1 MSNEKKNDTE
11 SEVKVFA
18 KIGEEYTLSSG
29 NKITI
34 QPLPWGK
41 EIFVCQLVSKF
52 FTENNMIE
60 IFNNLSSVD
69 NESDDAGFDA
79 MVRLITPLIQEA
91 PQTITQIVAILTSKP
106 EKEIEETLTAD
117 DVMGVFVP
125 FLRSLF
131 SKYAVIFQQASQTLV
146 K

>member
-18 KIGEEYTLSSG
+18 KIGEEYTLSNG

-91 PQTITQIVAILTSKP
+91 PQTITQIVAIITSKS
-106 EKEIEETLTAD
+106 EKEIEETLTSD

-125 FLRSLF
+125 FLRTLF
-131 SKYAVIFQQASQTLV
+131 SKYTTIFQQASQTLV

>member
-18 KIGEEYTLSSG
+18 KIVEEYTLSNG